1 MRRRVLAA
9 LVCVSLAGSPTFG
22 GDWTPPPVAVTWK
35 AYEAAYPKKSA
46 SAAALEIESL
56 AARLGIDAA
65 PQGSAVADP
74 DDPEKVVILR
84 PDDGR
89 VRPDPDLE
97 KRMHSTI
104 SAVGQ
109 WAEGELAE
117 SSARIGP
124 PSESVTHFLDENAA
138 TLDAIAAVVSGTRP
152 IEWDLDVALRGKA
165 PLPNL
170 HGLNRLQRL
179 LAARALLQVRAG
191 EVDEALATI
200 EGMWTLGESLADQ
213 PYLIS
218 QLIAT
223 GQARLVVGLLRKVD
237 APAFGWEQRLRQ
249 RGFYEAFLS
258 AFQNDPWPSAADPE
272 IAPTVETVTRI
283 YRRFADGLADE
294 SPCDWT
300 KETLTHAFE
309 IAASAEKSPDD
320 MIATIAWDSI
330 VDLIPGTQRLLL
342 DSELTALVLQAR
354 AEKAASRT
362 GEWPERL
369 PNLESSV
376 CPGRFYSYRRAGGV
390 TITFEGS
397 LPGQRR
403 GLVLPVTF
411 RGLPPPTPTPTP
423 TPKRS

>member
-1 MRRRVLAA
+1 VAGLLSASLAA
-9 LVCVSLAGSPTFG
+9 SPTFG

-35 AYEAAYPKKSA
+35 AYEAAYPKKSV

-97 KRMHSTI
+97 RRMHSTI
-104 SAVGQ
+104 SAVGH

-124 PSESVTHFLDENAA
+124 PSETVTRFFDENEA

-170 HGLNRLQRL
+170 LGLNRLQRL

-191 EVDEALATI
+191 EDDGALATI
-200 EGMWTLGESLADQ
+200 EGMWRLAASLAEQ

-218 QLIAT
+218 QLMAT
-223 GQARLVVGLLRKVD
+223 GQARLIIGLLRKVN

-249 RGFYEAFLS
+249 RAFYEAFLA

-283 YRRFADGLADE
+283 YRRFADGLADK
-294 SPCDWT
+294 SPCDWS

-309 IAASAEKSPDD
+309 VAASAEKSPDD
-320 MIATIAWDSI
+320 VIATIAWDSI
-330 VDLIPGTQRLLL
+330 VDMIPRTQRLLL

-354 AEKAASRT
+354 AEKAASRE

-369 PNLESSV
+369 PNLESAV

-390 TITFEGS
+390 TIAFDGPVPSE
-397 LPGQRR
+397 QR
-403 GLVLPVTF
+403 GLVLPMTF
-411 RGLPPPTPTPTP
+411 HGAPAPTATPTSTPTPTP
-423 TPKRS
+423 SKS